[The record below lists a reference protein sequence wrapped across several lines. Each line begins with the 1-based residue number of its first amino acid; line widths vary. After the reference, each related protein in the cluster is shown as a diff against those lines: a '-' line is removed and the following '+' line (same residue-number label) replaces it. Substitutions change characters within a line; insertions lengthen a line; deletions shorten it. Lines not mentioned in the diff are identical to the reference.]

1 LKITP
6 AGLPEVLILEPKVFT
21 DERGALFESYNRR
34 TFAAATGMDVDF
46 VQDNHSR
53 SVKNVIRGLHYQ
65 VVRPQ
70 GKLLRVLRGEI
81 YDVAVDVRRSSRTCG
96 QWIGIV
102 MSEKEPRMAW
112 IPPGFAHG
120 FLVLSDVAEVSYK
133 MTDYWF
139 PEHERTILWNDR
151 GIGVQW
157 PLTGTP
163 VVSAKDQGGTS
174 FAEAELLA

>member
-1 LKITP
+1 L
-6 AGLPEVLILEPKVFT
+6 LLEPKVFT

-34 TFAAATGMDVDF
+34 SFAAATGVDVDF

-70 GKLLRVLRGEI
+70 GKLVRVLRGEI

-96 QWIGIV
+96 KWIGIV
-102 MSEKEPRMAW
+102 MSDKDARMAW

-133 MTDYWF
+133 LTDYWG
-139 PEHERTILWNDR
+139 PEYERTILWNDR
-151 GIGVQW
+151 GVGVQW

-163 VVSAKDQGGTS
+163 VVSAKDQAGTS
-174 FAEAELLA
+174 YAEAELLG